1 MMKGTTIDYTVV
13 GGPAYS
19 SKQLVH
25 QDVVLKVDGRDA
37 TDENIF
43 ELLIGEDIPGSVVEI
58 TFAKGGPKV
67 KTSFL

>member
-1 MMKGTTIDYTVV
+1 MKGTTIDYTVV

-19 SKQLVH
+19 SKQLEH

-43 ELLIGEDIPGSVVEI
+43 ELLIKIPKFSKI
-58 TFAKGGPKV
+58 I
-67 KTSFL
+67 